1 MTNFR
6 FSPTHIASS
15 PEIEDKINP
24 GLSPPL
30 SEVQW
35 LTLVPALDDLASSQ
49 GEGQRVPTVVAAVEL
64 RAVRV
69 ESARVVH
76 GQLVPLPALHLA
88 VLHSLLHSD
97 LQLGHL
103 RLLCRGDKTGGEGQ
117 QKVKSSEQLH
127 LQSRSRDC
135 DTGSS
140 SVQ

>member
-1 MTNFR
+1 MTSFR
-6 FSPTHIASS
+6 FSPTHIARR
-15 PEIEDKINP
+15 PEIVTLHR
-24 GLSPPL
+24 LSPLALFPF
-30 SEVQW
+30 
-35 LTLVPALDDLASSQ
+35 LTLVPALDDLTCPE
-49 GEGQRVPTVVAAVEL
+49 GEGQWVPSVVAAVEL

-88 VLHSLLHSD
+88 VLHPLLHSD

-127 LQSRSRDC
+127 LPSGSRVSDS
-135 DTGSS
+135 GSS